1 METITV
7 ISELVKSIGF
17 PIAMCILLFMQM
29 IKQSERHTEETKVL
43 ADSLNNNTTA
53 LSEFRVTMQEMLAT
67 KEKE

>member
-1 METITV
+1 METIAV
-7 ISELVKSIGF
+7 VSELVQSIGF

-29 IKQSERHTEETKVL
+29 NKQSERHTEETKVL
-43 ADSLNNNTTA
+43 ADSLNNNTMA

>member
-7 ISELVKSIGF
+7 ISELVQSIGF

-29 IKQSERHTEETKVL
+29 NKQTEKHSEETKVL

-53 LSEFRVTMQEMLAT
+53 LSEFRITVQEMLAT

>member
-7 ISELVKSIGF
+7 ISDIVQSIGF

-29 IKQSERHTEETKVL
+29 NKQSERHTEETKVL
-43 ADSLNNNTTA
+43 AESLNNNTTA

>member
-7 ISELVKSIGF
+7 ISELVQSIGF

-29 IKQSERHTEETKVL
+29 NKQSERHTEETKVL
-43 ADSLNNNTTA
+43 AESLNNNTTA

>member
-7 ISELVKSIGF
+7 IAELVKSIGF

-29 IKQSERHTEETKVL
+29 NKQSERHTEETKVL

>member
-29 IKQSERHTEETKVL
+29 NKQSERHTEETKVL

>member
-7 ISELVKSIGF
+7 ISDLVQSIGF

-29 IKQSERHTEETKVL
+29 NKQSERHTEETKVL
-43 ADSLNNNTTA
+43 AESLNNNTTA

>member
-7 ISELVKSIGF
+7 ISELVQSIGF

-29 IKQSERHTEETKVL
+29 NKQSERHTEETKVL

>member
-7 ISELVKSIGF
+7 ISELVQSIGF

-29 IKQSERHTEETKVL
+29 NKQTEKHSEETKLL

-53 LSEFRVTMQEMLAT
+53 LSEFRITVQEMLAT

>member
-7 ISELVKSIGF
+7 ISELVQGIGF

-29 IKQSERHTEETKVL
+29 NKQSERHTEETKVL
-43 ADSLNNNTTA
+43 AESLNNNTTA

>member
-7 ISELVKSIGF
+7 ISELVQSIGF

-29 IKQSERHTEETKVL
+29 NKQSERHKEETKVL